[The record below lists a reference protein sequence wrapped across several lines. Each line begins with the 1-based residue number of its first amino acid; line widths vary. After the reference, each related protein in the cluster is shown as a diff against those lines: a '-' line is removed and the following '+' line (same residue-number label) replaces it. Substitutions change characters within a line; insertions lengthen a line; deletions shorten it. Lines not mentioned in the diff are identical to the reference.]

1 MLRVANSSISFFL
14 FSWQNII
21 SILLV
26 QLFSYKMQLPADVAT
41 NWLTCFPF
49 SAKKHVYDVFFVHGL
64 IPEVVQILALSLQH
78 NGSDGPEVNAV
89 LSNSE
94 RCDC

>member
-1 MLRVANSSISFFL
+1 MLCVANSSISFF
-14 FSWQNII
+14 FFPWQNIF

-26 QLFSYKMQLPADVAT
+26 QLFSYKMQLTADVAT
-41 NWLTCFPF
+41 NWLTFFPF
-49 SAKKHVYDVFFVHGL
+49 SAKKLVYDVFFVHGL
-64 IPEVVQILALSLQH
+64 IPEVVQILTLSLQH
-78 NGSDGPEVNAV
+78 NGSDSPDINSV